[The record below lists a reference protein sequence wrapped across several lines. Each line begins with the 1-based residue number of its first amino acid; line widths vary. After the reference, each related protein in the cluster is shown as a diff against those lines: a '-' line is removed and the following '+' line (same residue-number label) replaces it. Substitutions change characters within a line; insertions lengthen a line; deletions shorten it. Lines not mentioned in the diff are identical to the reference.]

1 MNKKLLYWTLQ
12 IVGWSAYGLLNIFL
26 AYFGENLST
35 QQIIVQLILVPFY
48 ICLTHI
54 YRNFIIRNG
63 WLKIIIQKLVVRVII
78 ACFILS
84 IINYG
89 FLFGLSSLL
98 GFLDPAFDLNPRVIF
113 LNILAYLIL
122 FFLWSLVY
130 FMYHYVENYN
140 RSLKFDAAMNE
151 IELNNLKSQLNPHF
165 IFNALNSVRAL
176 VDEDPAKAKNSITQ
190 LSNILRNSLILDK
203 KRLINFNDELNTVID
218 FLALEKIRYE
228 ERLTTEFVIH
238 PESYKYQVPPLMIQT
253 LVENGIK
260 HGISNLT
267 SGGKLSIETQL
278 DDKKCLKI
286 SIRNSGN
293 FKLDKRRKHK
303 GFGIE
308 NTKQRL
314 KLIFEK
320 EASFSIKNEQ
330 EGVVLTTV
338 KIPQISY

>member
-1 MNKKLLYWTLQ
+1 MNKKVLYWTLQ
-12 IVGWSAYGLLNIFL
+12 IVGWTAYGLLNISL
-26 AYFGENLST
+26 AHFGGSFSKEQTLG
-35 QQIIVQLILVPFY
+35 QLILVPFY
-48 ICLTHI
+48 IIITHI
-54 YRNFIIRNG
+54 YRIFIIRNG

-78 ACFILS
+78 ACFVLS
-84 IINYG
+84 IINYA
-89 FLFGLSSLL
+89 FLFLMTTFL
-98 GFLDPAFDLNPRVIF
+98 GFFDPAFDLNPKVIF

-228 ERLTTEFVIH
+228 ERLTTEFIIH
-238 PESYKYQVPPLMIQT
+238 PDSYKYQVPPLMIQT

-260 HGISNLT
+260 HGISSLT
-267 SGGKLSIETQL
+267 NGGRLSIETEIVE
-278 DDKKCLKI
+278 KNCLNI
-286 SIRNSGN
+286 NIRNSGH
-293 FKLDKRRKHK
+293 FKLDKRKKNK

-314 KLIFEK
+314 KLIFDK
-320 EASFSIKNEQ
+320 EASFSIKNES
-330 EGVVLTTV
+330 EGTVLTTV
-338 KIPQISY
+338 KIPQIIY